1 MSEPFALEA
10 AGGRRWIVGSP
21 RDPHGDGYV
30 RTVATELHDDG
41 MTASTVAKID
51 GRYASL
57 ECTLPAFVA
66 GLAADWRGW
75 DGEELAGF
83 AADLGRFL
91 LT

>member
-1 MSEPFALEA
+1 MSEPFVLEA

-21 RDPHGDGYV
+21 QDPHGDGYV
-30 RTVATELHDDG
+30 QTVTTELHDDG

-51 GRYASL
+51 GQYASL
-57 ECTLPAFVA
+57 ESTLPAFVA

-75 DGEELAGF
+75 AGEELAGF